1 MARSKKASPPKVEPQ
16 LRVSQQYKYTIQ
28 CVNGH
33 NITTDCGVVL
43 EPPPTSCSKCGGQI
57 FNIAREE
64 CGVGQ

>member
-1 MARSKKASPPKVEPQ
+1 MARSKKVSLPKEEPQ
-16 LRVSQQYKYTIQ
+16 PQLVQQYKYIIQ

-33 NITTDCGVVL
+33 NIPTDCGVVL
-43 EPPPTSCSKCGGQI
+43 DPPPTSCSKCGGQI